1 MRHFTRLR
9 ERGLEMIDGVAG
21 IVLKLNPEF
30 EDLDT
35 KGSDSGA
42 RHASRNTFGTSRFT
56 GITMSRRS
64 STVRAIST
72 FVPANGCS
80 CTDPY
85 AINIVDDEYDG
96 AITAAF
102 KVTRQE
108 HHPDNP
114 EFPCYNYFDPA
125 TLWLPIRP
133 KIRLDDLE
141 ILFDNFHRSR
151 RYRNVS
157 ERQFD
162 RLMRRA
168 PGHPKP

>member
-1 MRHFTRLR
+1 MQHFTRLR

-21 IVLKLNPEF
+21 IVLRLNPEF

-35 KGSDSGA
+35 KSSDSGGAA
-42 RHASRNTFGTSRFT
+42 RIKKYLRDIKIHGYYNVPKKLHGTSYKYLCPGQWLFLY
-56 GITMSRRS
+56 
-64 STVRAIST
+64 
-72 FVPANGCS
+72 
-80 CTDPY
+80 DPY

-162 RLMRRA
+162 RLMRHA
-168 PGHPKP
+168 QGHPKP